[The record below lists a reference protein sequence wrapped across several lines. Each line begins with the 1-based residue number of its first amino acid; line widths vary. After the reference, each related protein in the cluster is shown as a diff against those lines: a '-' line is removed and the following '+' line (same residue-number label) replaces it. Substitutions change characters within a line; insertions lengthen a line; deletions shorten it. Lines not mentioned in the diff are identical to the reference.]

1 MQPYLFG
8 KTQAL
13 RLKVFIIVGKK
24 KITFLFH
31 NYADIEQTLS
41 VSRYNQTFLTVS
53 KDVMVSSI
61 SKLHNESDV
70 TVIYKTC
77 K

>member
-8 KTQAL
+8 ETQAL

-24 KITFLFH
+24 MITFLFH
-31 NYADIEQTLS
+31 YYADIEQTLS
-41 VSRYNQTFLTVS
+41 VSRYNRTFLTVS